1 MKVLLRS
8 PKIAQRVFG
17 LDSPGQIVRSVPRAK
32 FMFKAEF
39 VPSAAA
45 NSMMNNIPLN
55 SSTDIRSVAFKVK
68 TIDKPRINLTT
79 VELNQY
85 NKKKLAYT
93 KVDYGDASI
102 RVYDSVDNSVL
113 ALWINYFTYFFGD
126 SRTGKDDVMVIQQSS
141 VGSKYYDSSGWG
153 FRPISEE
160 EYFFKSIDVLAF
172 YGQTVTKFKYMNPRI
187 VSIDWQNKDYS
198 SNDLEEAT
206 INFKYES
213 IVYEQ
218 FGQPVGNIDT
228 GWQSTDTIDYPY
240 GYASTPAVFQPRMF
254 GNQTTI
260 YDKNQSTTTATNPAN
275 IVNSLPYN
283 TGAAAPS
290 SIAPSAIAPGA
301 TIPNNL
307 LNSQLLQPNN
317 LVAGLSMALNY
328 IPTGIQGINNFPF
341 TSLLSLGGIK
351 GIGGASQL
359 LGDAV
364 RTQLSGI
371 TSDISAGLSSLF
383 GSSSTNIYSAGI
395 PQPLGYMSGVTSSPL
410 PDITTNSDFGSGNSV
425 DPSAISRQAT
435 SPASDIATQDIDN
448 LYSASGQQSTLE
460 SQLPNS
466 EEAVPIGSIEYAAVE
481 DTPPPSFASDP
492 APDYGYQEAGDSS
505 SAFEGYA

>member
-45 NSMMNNIPLN
+45 NSMMNSIPLN

-198 SNDLEEAT
+198 SPDLEEAT

-228 GWQSTDTIDYPY
+228 GWQSTDTIDFPY

-260 YDKNQSTTTATNPAN
+260 YDKTQSSITTTNPSN

-283 TGAAAPS
+283 TGATAAPS

-371 TSDISAGLSSLF
+371 TSGISAGLSNLF
-383 GSSSTNIYSAGI
+383 GTSSTNIYSAGI
-395 PQPLGYMSGVTSSPL
+395 PQPLGYMSSVTSNPL
-410 PDITTNSDFGSGNSV
+410 PDITTNGDFGVDSRV
-425 DPSAISRQAT
+425 DPTSIGRQAT
-435 SPASDIATQDIDN
+435 SPADLSTSDLGVGSSSQ
-448 LYSASGQQSTLE
+448 GGVTLE

-466 EEAVPIGSIEYAAVE
+466 EEAAPIGSIEYAAVE

-492 APDYGYQEAGDSS
+492 APDYGYQEAGDSGS
-505 SAFEGYA
+505 SFEGYA